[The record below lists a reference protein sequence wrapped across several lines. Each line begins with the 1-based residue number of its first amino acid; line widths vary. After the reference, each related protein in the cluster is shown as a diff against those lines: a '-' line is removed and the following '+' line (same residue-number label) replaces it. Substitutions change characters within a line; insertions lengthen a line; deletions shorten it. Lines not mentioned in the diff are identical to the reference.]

1 MLPSQPNCDPAPHGL
16 PSCSC
21 SGHRRPDI
29 ASSKGGETLS
39 LLQSLP
45 PSVRQSRAQGA
56 AQPTRNRP
64 PPRGQVPLLQR
75 AAATPRPGVCSSPR
89 VPAGP
94 FEAALPC
101 KTSLRSSLP
110 SNLPPAGTLP
120 PPARQYRLTLSPPRL
135 KNSNSCWVAS
145 HFHVVN
151 LICQRTEAI
160 PLGPYLFLRV
170 PRLFPFP
177 TTLPG
182 IISSAL
188 PLLLIRSSSDPRRRH
203 CWSQWEP
210 NRKKGGAG
218 GGSGRG
224 GEALDCSPHSEAAS
238 AGPGGSAGPE
248 KRRALG

>member
-1 MLPSQPNCDPAPHGL
+1 MVVRKLFLTLFQEEPPPLLAWQLSHLTSVSRVQGKVERVSVPRALAGSAAPHPHAGSQHLPPRVKLRGVGRGGGRGSYPPALPCYKSLPSQC
-16 PSCSC
+16 
-21 SGHRRPDI
+21 
-29 ASSKGGETLS
+29 
-39 LLQSLP
+39 
-45 PSVRQSRAQGA
+45 
-56 AQPTRNRP
+56 
-64 PPRGQVPLLQR
+64 
-75 AAATPRPGVCSSPR
+75 
-89 VPAGP
+89 
-94 FEAALPC
+94 
-101 KTSLRSSLP
+101 
-110 SNLPPAGTLP
+110 
-120 PPARQYRLTLSPPRL
+120 L

>member
-120 PPARQYRLTLSPPRL
+120 PPARQYRLTLPPPPY
-135 KNSNSCWVAS
+135 VPVFPS
-145 HFHVVN
+145 H
-151 LICQRTEAI
+151 
-160 PLGPYLFLRV
+160 
-170 PRLFPFP
+170 
-177 TTLPG
+177 LP
-182 IISSAL
+182 SW
-188 PLLLIRSSSDPRRRH
+188 PPQKPCRH
-203 CWSQWEP
+203 RWRQ
-210 NRKKGGAG
+210 
-218 GGSGRG
+218 
-224 GEALDCSPHSEAAS
+224 D
-238 AGPGGSAGPE
+238 AGPPHFQVHNPG
-248 KRRALG
+248 RA